1 MILFDLFTTFLLLGA
16 FSFGGGIGSMELI
29 RSRVVT
35 MRGWMTNAE
44 FTDIISISEMTPG
57 PLGINI
63 ASFVGARTAGIPGT
77 IVATFSYVLPAIFIV
92 MIMARIFF
100 RCRNLKGVQ
109 GVLKG
114 LRPAIAAMVL
124 AAAVSLS
131 GTAWWNGIRGDES
144 SLSTEELRKQ
154 LLAIKGVGE
163 ETADVILVYAL
174 YRPSF
179 IIDAYTRRLLSR
191 LGFQFSSDT
200 EIRSF
205 FEEGLEAD
213 AGLYGSYHWLV
224 LEHCKAVCRK
234 TPCCDECRLRTIC
247 PYCCQ

>member
-1 MILFDLFTTFLLLGA
+1 MILFDLFITFLLLGA
-16 FSFGGGIGSMELI
+16 FSFGGGVGSMELI

-131 GTAWWNGIRGDES
+131 GTAWWNGIS
-144 SLSTEELRKQ
+144 NFSLENTNWIAIAISGVMLV
-154 LLAIKGVGE
+154 LLGKKKLGPIMTILASGVIG
-163 ETADVILVYAL
+163 AVIYAL
-174 YRPSF
+174 
-179 IIDAYTRRLLSR
+179 
-191 LGFQFSSDT
+191 LG
-200 EIRSF
+200 IP
-205 FEEGLEAD
+205 
-213 AGLYGSYHWLV
+213 V
-224 LEHCKAVCRK
+224 
-234 TPCCDECRLRTIC
+234 
-247 PYCCQ
+247 

>member
-1 MILFDLFTTFLLLGA
+1 MVLFDLFTTFLLLGA

-131 GTAWWNGIRGDES
+131 GTAWWNGIS
-144 SLSTEELRKQ
+144 NISLKNTNWIAIAISGVMLV
-154 LLAIKGVGE
+154 LLGKKKLGPIMTILASGVIG
-163 ETADVILVYAL
+163 AVIYAL
-174 YRPSF
+174 LGIPS
-179 IIDAYTRRLLSR
+179 
-191 LGFQFSSDT
+191 SSH
-200 EIRSF
+200 
-205 FEEGLEAD
+205 LQ
-213 AGLYGSYHWLV
+213 
-224 LEHCKAVCRK
+224 
-234 TPCCDECRLRTIC
+234 LR
-247 PYCCQ
+247 